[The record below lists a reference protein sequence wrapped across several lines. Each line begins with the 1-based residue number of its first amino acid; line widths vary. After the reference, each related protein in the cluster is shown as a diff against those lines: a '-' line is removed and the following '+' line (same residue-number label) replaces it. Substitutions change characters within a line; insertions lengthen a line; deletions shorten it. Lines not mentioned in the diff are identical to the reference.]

1 MAEAMLIGAGLGAG
15 GAMLSG
21 QDPLKGAA
29 VGGAMGG
36 ASAGFGGA
44 GVASGASAGAAN
56 GASHLA
62 QTGAEQAA
70 VSGMGGGLGATIGS
84 GFDTV
89 KDVTGLTN
97 RDITMMGV
105 NQGLS
110 AMQPTPEAP
119 IQHAPMGNGI
129 SRPNV
134 DLSQSQGS
142 LLSSNPITSG
152 AGGQQ
157 LTPEQIQKLKQQGL
171 L

>member
-62 QTGAEQAA
+62 QTGAQQAA
-70 VSGMGGGLGATIGS
+70 TNAGGGLGATIGS
-84 GFDTV
+84 GFTDLTGMTGQ
-89 KDVTGLTN
+89 DVAQ
-97 RDITMMGV
+97 MGV
-105 NQGLS
+105 QEGIRQV
-110 AMQPTPEAP
+110 ATPPPPQQA
-119 IQHAPMGNGI
+119 IQHAQPSI
-129 SRPNV
+129 SQPQV
-134 DLSQSQGS
+134 DLSQGTPTMN
-142 LLSSNPITSG
+142 SNPRIK
-152 AGGQQ
+152 
-157 LTPEQIQKLKQQGL
+157 KLQMQGL

>member
-62 QTGAEQAA
+62 QTGAE
-70 VSGMGGGLGATIGS
+70 
-84 GFDTV
+84 
-89 KDVTGLTN
+89 
-97 RDITMMGV
+97 
-105 NQGLS
+105 
-110 AMQPTPEAP
+110 
-119 IQHAPMGNGI
+119 
-129 SRPNV
+129 
-134 DLSQSQGS
+134 
-142 LLSSNPITSG
+142 
-152 AGGQQ
+152 
-157 LTPEQIQKLKQQGL
+157 
-171 L
+171 